1 MAVKVGNSWVSEAAL
16 AYAKERAN
24 DKTGSI
30 MDELSN
36 QYPEINF
43 STNTAPF
50 SQSGVKNIQIAPNI
64 LAEMQNDPEKRL
76 EYEALIY
83 DCATGINMLNHS
95 GGGFHTKAAGFIIN
109 SDGSLGAWGISVSD
123 DGASQSR
130 SKVKLDKNKK
140 ETWADIIIAKRKEKY
155 AADKKEEK
163 TRMEQKEETSGS
175 SQGVDIQI
183 SDEGKMLQQAQQ
195 QTKQQE
201 QQSEKVSEED
211 DKSQTG
217 KVAVNVGKRARQI
230 AATKTKA
237 QVRAVLSILQND
249 LQEVEEGLKN
259 GMCDQGEV
267 DKVKALISQA
277 QDRMG
282 QVSDREATPDEEN
295 AFAMSSLM

>member
-16 AYAKERAN
+16 AYAKERTN
-24 DKTGSI
+24 DKTSSI
-30 MDELSN
+30 MYELSN

-50 SQSGVKNIQIAPNI
+50 SQNGVKNIQIAPNI

-83 DCATGINMLNHS
+83 DCATGIDMLNHS

-109 SDGSLGAWGISVSD
+109 ADGSLGAWGISVSD

-140 ETWADIIIAKRKEKY
+140 ETWADKILAKQKEKRV
-155 AADKKEEK
+155 ADKKEEK
-163 TRMEQKEETSGS
+163 IRMEQKTEISGS
-175 SQGVDIQI
+175 TQGVDIQI

-195 QTKQQE
+195 QE
-201 QQSEKVSEED
+201 QQSEKVSGEED
-211 DKSQTG
+211 NTQTG

-230 AATKTKA
+230 AAAKTQA

-249 LQEVEEGLKN
+249 LQDVEEGLKN
-259 GMCDQGEV
+259 GMCDQKEV

-277 QDRMG
+277 QARMG
-282 QVSDREATPDEEN
+282 QVSAREATPDEEN